1 MCDLDIKVAHFY
13 GRYDMKILTIIGN
26 GFDLGHGL
34 PTRFSD
40 FISSNKDIFEEK
52 YKVFKSGNDNW
63 NEIEKRYGDLL
74 CDIMSERSW
83 VDTTEIVEKII
94 NGYGLNEY
102 GEVDYY
108 NYNSDS
114 FDEEYEHIRSF
125 ISLLTEFEA
134 DFLLYLKK
142 ACSDQE
148 ICNCRQRKEIKR
160 ILDSST
166 EIISFNYTR
175 TIEIL
180 YGVQNV
186 SHIHGTVNDNIAIGS
201 GALDNAKE
209 SVVDIEYPTMD
220 KFEKS
225 KYGLQEMMQYYE
237 EDMDGHLVEKHFIKR
252 FFDEVVAASE
262 KQEEELF
269 DLLDEKSKDSL
280 ISRKNTIADLKN
292 KQYDIVYIIGH
303 SLEDADFSVLD
314 AIDKHAE
321 VICFYYDD
329 EDERKKKIHMEQLA
343 WKYKLIPDKVLF
355 AS

>member
-1 MCDLDIKVAHFY
+1 MVLIWDMGYPLD
-13 GRYDMKILTIIGN
+13 
-26 GFDLGHGL
+26 
-34 PTRFSD
+34 FSD
-40 FISSNKDIFEEK
+40 FISSDKATFEEK
-52 YKVFKSGNDNW
+52 YKVFKSGSNNW
-63 NEIEKRYGDLL
+63 NEIEKRYGDIL
-74 CDIMSERSW
+74 CDIMIGRSW
-83 VDTTEIVEKII
+83 VDTTEIVENII

-108 NYNSDS
+108 NYNSDL

-125 ISLLTEFEA
+125 IELLTEFEA
-134 DFLLYLKK
+134 DFLLYLRKV
-142 ACSDQE
+142 CSDQE
-148 ICNCRQRKEIKR
+148 ICKYRQRKEIQK

-175 TIEIL
+175 TIEVL
-180 YGVQNV
+180 YGIQNV
-186 SHIHGTVNDNIAIGS
+186 AHIHGTVNDNITIGS
-201 GALDNAKE
+201 GALDSAKE
-209 SVVDIEYPTMD
+209 SMVDIEYPTID

-237 EDMDGHLVEKHFIKR
+237 EDMDGNLVEKQFIKR

-262 KQEEELF
+262 KQEKELF

-280 ISRKNTIADLKN
+280 ISRKNTIDDLKN
-292 KQYDIVYIIGH
+292 KQYDVVYIIGH

-329 EDERKKKIHMEQLA
+329 EDERKKKMHMERLA
-343 WKYKLIPDKVLF
+343 WKYKLISDKVLF
-355 AS
+355 EL